1 MVIVKV
7 NLLNYV
13 AAFAELIKKF
23 VVQVSANLDKQGTTA
38 TSTGTGTAAVLQ
50 AVKS

>member
-13 AAFAELIKKF
+13 EAFAELIKKF
-23 VVQVSANLDKQGTTA
+23 VVQASPNLVKQGTTA
-38 TSTGTGTAAVLQ
+38 ASTGTGTAAVLQ
-50 AVKS
+50 ALKS

>member
-13 AAFAELIKKF
+13 AAFAELVKKF
-23 VVQVSANLDKQGTTA
+23 VDQVSANLAEQGRTA
-38 TSTGTGTAAVLQ
+38 ASTGTGTAAVLQ
-50 AVKS
+50 ALKS